1 MTTLKLMLACSL
13 LAAPL
18 SAQELLPT
26 SINRVSCPGC
36 QRPITEAPEF
46 KPVKGFPLLT
56 AGKFLH
62 HRLRNV
68 GRAIV
73 GLPTK

>member
-1 MTTLKLMLACSL
+1 MKIALLVCSL
-13 LAAPL
+13 LVGPL
-18 SAQELLPT
+18 SAQELLPAA
-26 SINRVSCPGC
+26 SINRVACPQC
-36 QRPITEAPEF
+36 QRPAREAPEF

-68 GRAIV
+68 GRAFV

>member
-1 MTTLKLMLACSL
+1 MKFALLLCSF

-26 SINRVSCPGC
+26 STHRVACPGC
-36 QRPITEAPEF
+36 QRPIREAPEF
-46 KPVKGFPLLT
+46 KPIKGYPLLT

-68 GRAIV
+68 GRAFV